1 MESKNK
7 INNSTWKQYFPTYHF
22 DENKN
27 RDIALE
33 EYKFCCKILESE
45 EKIFDNLVKYVLAF
59 GTIIISLLSSANK
72 TIKEIFSAITNNT
85 DYIWIG
91 IAILMILFFIFMTKN
106 FAERQKSIV
115 FAKRKIIMLRRMLG
129 IDYGTQ
135 EFLFKKGMLEGANMP
150 FSIKLN
156 VSYLY
161 FIIPILCFVALLVIN
176 IFLEYSLK
184 YVLTLNILIS
194 VALYLFYI
202 YCILDINET
211 MSLVIVKFIF
221 SKLGI
226 TFVDNLEHIL
236 YRAKLSV
243 YECKRQGINLD
254 NPKKILVTIEDKNF
268 YQHKGID
275 YRAIG
280 RALLSYARKIPYI
293 KKIPYIAKI
302 PFSGGSTITQQLFRT
317 LFVENMNK
325 KRLRRKLAEICLSRY
340 WLNRILTKKD
350 QLEIYLNAVR
360 FDKQIFGIMQA
371 MQHFYD
377 CDKYIKNLSKAQ
389 AFFLIERISVIS
401 GTMLPKVIDTIAR
414 LENEKILDKQD
425 IREIIDIYTKACDNE
440 KIKAEFKNENILKKL
455 REKYKY

>member
-1 MESKNK
+1 ME
-7 INNSTWKQYFPTYHF
+7 
-22 DENKN
+22 
-27 RDIALE
+27 L
-33 EYKFCCKILESE
+33 
-45 EKIFDNLVKYVLAF
+45 
-59 GTIIISLLSSANK
+59 
-72 TIKEIFSAITNNT
+72 
-85 DYIWIG
+85 
-91 IAILMILFFIFMTKN
+91 KN
-106 FAERQKSIV
+106 FY
-115 FAKRKIIMLRRMLG
+115 L
-129 IDYGTQ
+129 
-135 EFLFKKGMLEGANMP
+135 KKGMLEGANMP

-211 MSLVIVKFIF
+211 MSLVIFKFIF

-254 NPKKILVTIEDKNF
+254 NPKKILVAIEDKNF

-280 RALLSYARKIPYI
+280 RALLSHARKIPYI

-340 WLNRILTKKD
+340 WLNKILPKKD

-371 MQHFYD
+371 MQHFYGNTN
-377 CDKYIKNLSKAQ
+377 YIKTPLKS
-389 AFFLIERISVIS
+389 
-401 GTMLPKVIDTIAR
+401 TI
-414 LENEKILDKQD
+414 IFS
-425 IREIIDIYTKACDNE
+425 Y
-440 KIKAEFKNENILKKL
+440 
-455 REKYKY
+455 